1 MKAVQKKG
9 FTDLWYIKKDD
20 IKKCKDCEYR
30 YMCLDCRIYI
40 TDPHDPF
47 SAPAKCNYN
56 PCTNKWQKKSIL

>member
-1 MKAVQKKG
+1 M
-9 FTDLWYIKKDD
+9 
-20 IKKCKDCEYR
+20 KKCKVKIVNTDR